1 MTLRIGVI
9 GTGVMGAE
17 HVRLLR
23 EETSGAVV
31 AAVCDADAARAQAV
45 AKDAVAFT
53 DPLALIRDDRVD
65 AVVIASPDATHADLA
80 LACIAAGRP
89 CLCEKPL
96 APTAAEALKV
106 VEAEAVAGRRL
117 VQVGY
122 MRRFDPAY
130 IEMKRISDTGRIGA
144 PVLLHN
150 THRNAA
156 APDWF
161 TDAMAVTNSF
171 VHEIDISRW
180 LLGCDFTFATVQ
192 AAPRGD
198 PLMITMTGESGQI
211 VSTEVFMNAR
221 YGYHVHAQLVG
232 REGTVEMAAPATV
245 LTNHAGHNGHGW
257 AENWVPRFR
266 DAYRIQINAW
276 VKSIADGRIAGA
288 SAWDGYAATS
298 IAEQVV
304 TALQTGEAVR
314 LSLVPRP
321 ALYVDPTTTEPR
333 S

>member
-1 MTLRIGVI
+1 MTLAVGVI

-23 EETSGAVV
+23 EETAGAVV
-31 AAVCDADAARAQAV
+31 TAVCDADPARAKAV
-45 AKDAVAFT
+45 AGDALAFS
-53 DPLALIRDDRVD
+53 DPLALIHDARVQ

-80 LACIAAGRP
+80 LAAIAAGKP
-89 CLCEKPL
+89 VLCEKPL
-96 APTAAEALKV
+96 AATAEQALQVVAAE
-106 VEAEAVAGRRL
+106 VAGGRRL

-130 IEMKRISDTGRIGA
+130 VAMKQARLTGQIGDA
-144 PVLLHN
+144 VLLHN

-180 LLGCDFTFATVQ
+180 LLDAELSTATVF
-192 AAPRGD
+192 AAPGGD
-198 PLMITMTGESGQI
+198 PLMITMETEQGQI
-211 VSTEVFMNAR
+211 VSTEVYMNAR

-232 REGTVEMAAPATV
+232 REGAVEMAAPTV
-245 LTNHAGHNGHGW
+245 TLTNHTGQHGHVW
-257 AENWVPRFR
+257 PENWVPRFR
-266 DAYRIQINAW
+266 DAYRIQMNGW
-276 VKSIADGRIAGA
+276 VRSVLEGRPVGA
-288 SAWDGYAATS
+288 SAWDGYVATA

-304 TALQTGEAVR
+304 TALQTGAKAK
-314 LSLVPRP
+314 LFLGARP
-321 ALYVDPTTTEPR
+321 ELYR
-333 S
+333 

>member
-1 MTLRIGVI
+1 MTLRVGVI

-23 EETSGAVV
+23 EETAMASV
-31 AAVCDADAARAQAV
+31 AAVCDADSARAKAV
-45 AKDAVAFT
+45 AEGAASFT
-53 DPLALIRDDRVD
+53 DPLALIADPGVD
-65 AVVIASPDATHADLA
+65 AVVIASPDATHASLA
-80 LACIAAGRP
+80 LVCIAAGKP
-89 CLCEKPL
+89 VLCEKPL
-96 APTAAEALKV
+96 APTAEEALRV
-106 VEAEAVAGRRL
+106 VTAEVQAGRRL

-130 IEMKRISDTGRIGA
+130 VEMRGARRAGEIGDA
-144 PVLLHN
+144 VLLHN

-161 TDAMAVTNSF
+161 TGAMAVTNSF

-180 LLGCDFTFATVQ
+180 LLEAELQTARIS
-192 AAPRGD
+192 AAPGGD
-198 PLMITMTGESGQI
+198 PLLITMETDRGQI

-232 REGTVEMAAPATV
+232 RDGTVEMAAPTTV
-245 LTNHAGHNGHGW
+245 LANHAGRHGHAW

-266 DAYRIQINAW
+266 DAYRLQMNAW
-276 VKSIADGRIAGA
+276 VRSVRTGEPTGA
-288 SAWDGYAATS
+288 SAWDGYVATA

-304 TALQTGEAVR
+304 TALQTGDPAR
-314 LSLVPRP
+314 LFLGVRP
-321 ALYVDPTTTEPR
+321 ALY